1 MKLLIQ
7 KEMVFGLPKVKNL
20 DFCESCV
27 YGKLSKK
34 VFPVGKSRRASV
46 RVELVHADLCGPM
59 SVESSGGS
67 RYFLLF
73 TDYYTRISWIYFLK
87 LKSER
92 FDNFK
97 KFNLLLRGKVDVDS
111 KLFGQIE
118 VVSLCQK
125 NYVPFVS
132 KMEYTE
138 ISQHLLHRSRT
149 V

>member
-1 MKLLIQ
+1 M
-7 KEMVFGLPKVKNL
+7 PW
-20 DFCESCV
+20 
-27 YGKLSKK
+27 
-34 VFPVGKSRRASV
+34 RASV
-46 RVELVHADLCGPM
+46 CLELVHVDLCGRM
-59 SVESSGGS
+59 SVESLGGS

-111 KLFGQIE
+111 KLFGRIK

-125 NYVPFVS
+125 NFVPFVR

-138 ISQHLLHRSRT
+138 RSHHHIHRSRT
-149 V
+149 M